1 MKNIVLIGM
10 PATGKSTV
18 GVILAKLMGFDF
30 IDTDVIIAAQQRRPL
45 PQIVADE
52 GYERFIEIEGGV
64 GESIKCE
71 NTVIA
76 TGGSMIFSPAAMEK
90 LSADGVVIW
99 LKTPLNELKRRLERT
114 FTCRGVATPKSMTV
128 EEIYEMRK
136 PIYEKYAQLS
146 IDCAG
151 STEDIAQSIK
161 DVIFAENGRIC

>member
-30 IDTDVIIAAQQRRPL
+30 VDTDIIIASQQRRPL

-52 GYERFIEIEGGV
+52 GYDKFIEIEGGV
-64 GESIKCE
+64 GEGLGCE

-90 LSADGVVIW
+90 LSAAGVVVW
-99 LKTPLNELKRRLERT
+99 LETPIPELKRRLERT
-114 FTCRGVATPKSMTV
+114 FTCRGVATPREMTV
-128 EEIYEMRK
+128 EEIYKMRR
-136 PIYEKYAQLS
+136 PIYEKYAQVT
-146 IDCAG
+146 INCNG
-151 STEDIAQSIK
+151 STEEIAQSIG
-161 DVIFAENGRIC
+161 DTLNARGLL